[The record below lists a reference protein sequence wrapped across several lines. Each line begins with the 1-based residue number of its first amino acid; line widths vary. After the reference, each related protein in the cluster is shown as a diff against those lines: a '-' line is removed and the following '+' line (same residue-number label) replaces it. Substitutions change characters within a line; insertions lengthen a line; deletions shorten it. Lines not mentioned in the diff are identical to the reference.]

1 MADIG
6 RIKLSQ
12 TQRTKIVAQNFETS
26 PNVALSEINDVNTT
40 GVANGYTLVYNTVSN
55 KWEAKEIDAAGI
67 AIDNITGGTF

>member
-6 RIKLSQ
+6 RIRLSQ

-26 PNVALSEINDVNTT
+26 PNVALNEINDVTTT
-40 GVANGYTLVYNTVSN
+40 GVANGYTLIYNTASS

-67 AIDNITGGTF
+67 DITNIQGGTF

>member
-67 AIDNITGGTF
+67 DIANIIGGTF

>member
-26 PNVALSEINDVNTT
+26 PNVAINEINDVSTT
-40 GVANGYTLVYNTVSN
+40 GVANGYTLIYNTASE

>member
-12 TQRTKIVAQNFETS
+12 IQRTKIVAQNFETS

-40 GVANGYTLVYNTVSN
+40 GVANGFTLVYNTASD
-55 KWEAKEIDAAGI
+55 KWEAKEIDFAGI
-67 AIDNITGGTF
+67 AIDNITGGNF